1 MTDFEP
7 VSESIVVEKQL
18 RYYLLG
24 AVDTTEIDEIVFA
37 FHGYGQLAY
46 YFSKKFEVTSQTKR
60 LFVFP
65 EGMHRFYLNGT
76 TGRVGASWMTKELRE
91 NDISENNLALNRL
104 YESLKERF
112 SWKKMSV
119 IGFSQGGATASRWLN
134 SSKIE
139 CDCYISWASVFP
151 PDLSQT
157 DFSQTIRK
165 KLFVL
170 GTEDQY
176 FKDENFEKAI
186 EFYRNFK
193 FEIVTYSGNHS
204 IEPEVLNTILE
215 K

>member
-1 MTDFEP
+1 MSEFEP
-7 VSESIVVEKQL
+7 VSESILVEKQL

-24 AVDTTEIDEIVFA
+24 AVNSREIDEIVFA

-46 YFSKKFEVTSQTKR
+46 YFSKKFDVNSDSKR
-60 LFVFP
+60 LYVFP

-76 TGRVGASWMTKELRE
+76 SGRVGASWMTKEMRE
-91 NDISENNLALNRL
+91 TDIAENNLTLDRL
-104 YESLKERF
+104 FASLKERY

-165 KLFVL
+165 KIFVL

-176 FKDENFEKAI
+176 FKDENFDKAI
-186 EFYRNFK
+186 EFYRKFN